1 MLMRAREP
9 ATGYSRGPDPL
20 LVALV
25 SVAIALIALIVM
37 ILLGL

>member
-1 MLMRAREP
+1 MLMRSREP

-25 SVAIALIALIVM
+25 SVAVAVIAIIVV
-37 ILLGL
+37 I

>member
-1 MLMRAREP
+1 MREREP

-25 SVAIALIALIVM
+25 SVALAVVALIAV
-37 ILLGL
+37 ILHGL